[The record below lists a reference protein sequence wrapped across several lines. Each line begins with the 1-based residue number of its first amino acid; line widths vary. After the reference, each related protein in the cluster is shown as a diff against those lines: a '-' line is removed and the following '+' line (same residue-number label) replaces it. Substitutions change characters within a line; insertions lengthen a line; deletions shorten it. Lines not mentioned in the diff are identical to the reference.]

1 MRRALAVQ
9 VKNSRCATALAEIV
23 MRDFTDDLKDVSRR
37 LGEAKVYLKIDA
49 QRDRFRELE
58 IEVSKPGLWDDQ
70 EFAKKLNAEYANTK
84 GDIDIFDGLARR
96 LEDAEVLH
104 EMAREIDDASQEAE
118 IEKGIQAIARELNG
132 LEMRSLFTGEH
143 DELDCI
149 VHINTKDGG
158 VDAQDWSELLL
169 RMYQR
174 WAERRG
180 IDFEIND
187 ISPGTEAGIMSV
199 EFTLKGRY
207 AYGLMTS
214 ERGTHRL
221 VRISPFDNQGRRQTS
236 FSNVQVWPAMENP
249 DIEIDETDVRMEV
262 FRASGA
268 GGQHVNKTS
277 SAVRLIHEPTGLVS
291 SSQEE
296 RSQLQNR
303 EKAMNRLK
311 AMVAAKIEEE
321 HQAEL
326 DRIAGKQATVGW
338 GSQIRSYVL
347 QPYQMVKDLRTNIE
361 SSSVES
367 VLDGDLDEFMVGY
380 LQWRRA
386 GDDS

>member
-1 MRRALAVQ
+1 
-9 VKNSRCATALAEIV
+9 
-23 MRDFTDDLKDVSRR
+23 MRDFSDDIKDVSRR
-37 LGEAKVYLKIDA
+37 MSEARTYLRIDS
-49 QRDRFRELE
+49 QRERLRELE
-58 IEVSKPGLWDDQ
+58 AEVSRPDLWDDQ
-70 EFAKKLNAEYANTK
+70 NLAKKLNADYANVK
-84 GDIDIFDGLARR
+84 SDIDLFDSLSRQ
-96 LEDAEVLH
+96 LDDVEILH
-104 EMAREIDDASQEAE
+104 EMAREVDDASQEGE
-118 IEKGIQAIARELNG
+118 IESGLTDLARALRDLEL
-132 LEMRSLFTGEH
+132 RSLFTGEH
-143 DELDCI
+143 DEADCI
-149 VHINTKDGG
+149 VQINAKDGG
-158 VDAQDWSELLL
+158 VDAQDWSEILL

-180 IDFEIND
+180 FTVEIDD
-187 ISPGTEAGIMSV
+187 ISPATEAGIMSAD
-199 EFTLKGRY
+199 FTIKGRY

-236 FSNVQVWPAMENP
+236 FAAVQVWPVMDDP
-249 DIEIDETDVRMEV
+249 DVEINDGDIRMEV

-277 SAVRLIHEPTGLVS
+277 SAVRLIHEPTGLVA

-303 EKAMNRLK
+303 EKAMNRLR
-311 AMVAAKIEEE
+311 AMVAARIEEE

-361 SSSVES
+361 SSSVSE
-367 VLDGDLDEFMVGY
+367 VLDGHVDEFMEGY
-380 LQWRRA
+380 LQWRRS
-386 GDDS
+386 GDGS